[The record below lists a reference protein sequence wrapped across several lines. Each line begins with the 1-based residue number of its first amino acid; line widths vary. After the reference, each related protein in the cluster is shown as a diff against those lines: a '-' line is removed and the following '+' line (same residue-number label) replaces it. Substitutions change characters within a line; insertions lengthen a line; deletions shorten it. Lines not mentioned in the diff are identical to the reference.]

1 MRFMQKVC
9 IKSVI
14 MRVEHIRYDA
24 YHIGFC
30 FVVHYFAVFVI
41 ICYNIFRKRIV
52 RR

>member
-1 MRFMQKVC
+1 MRFMQKFC

-14 MRVEHIRYDA
+14 MRVERIRRGV
-24 YHIGFC
+24 YHIEFC